1 MRAQITSPLVPS
13 ELRQIILK
21 LLEVDRKHRYQSAA
35 DLCAD
40 LGRFKR
46 NGEIRRKSIP
56 TKLIATAAALVLAL
70 ARYVLYV
77 IYVKL
82 QPKPVLADKDTIV
95 LANFKNSTGDPVF
108 DSTLRLGLSV
118 ELEQSPFLRLISD
131 QRIPEELKL
140 MGQQPNAPP
149 LLNWLM
155 ISACGQA
162 AQPQSKAESPNWEAS
177 MS

>member
-40 LGRFKR
+40 LGRLKR

-56 TKLIATAAALVLAL
+56 TKQIATAAALVLAL
-70 ARYVLYV
+70 ARYV

-82 QPKPVLADKDTIV
+82 QPKPGLADKDTIV
-95 LANFKNSTGDPVF
+95 LANFKNSTGDPFF
-108 DSTLRLGLSV
+108 DSSLRLGLSV